1 MVGTGRARDA
11 GGTPDRAA
19 TVRPRQEAK
28 APELV
33 DSDPDEAMVVRDG
46 AASGTTLPRQGVPRV
61 PHRRLLQRA
70 EGCDRRPDALGVP
83 HPLLAAQGPTH

>member
-33 DSDPDEAMVVRDG
+33 GSDPDEAMVVRDDG
-46 AASGTTLPRQGVPRV
+46 ADSLRPAPRSASCAPS
-61 PHRRLLQRA
+61 
-70 EGCDRRPDALGVP
+70 
-83 HPLLAAQGPTH
+83 AAAPKS

>member
-1 MVGTGRARDA
+1 MVGTGRVRDA

-33 DSDPDEAMVVRDG
+33 DSDPDEAMVVRDDG
-46 AASGTTLPRQGVPRV
+46 ADSL
-61 PHRRLLQRA
+61 RA
-70 EGCDRRPDALGVP
+70 FDSDSDDESESYRDVDKAWHVKKKMP
-83 HPLLAAQGPTH
+83 HPLLAAQGSAH